1 MKQFLVV
8 VKFEL
13 ETMMRKKSF
22 LISILLVA
30 IGAFVVLSIPRFLNQ
45 EDSNETGGDAVAE
58 TKDKEMLIYDEADVL
73 KDITLVEQAF
83 PDYNISVERDVSL
96 VKSKVEDGSVA
107 AGIQIQE
114 PLQFVYFVK
123 NSSLSDQTAMRF
135 QEVLQLQ
142 YQQSELTKLE
152 YDATK
157 IQAIYQVPVSY
168 QTSVLGT
175 DGMNNYFYTYALIM
189 LLYMMILI
197 YGNQIGVSVASEKS
211 NRAIEILTT
220 SSSPNALIFGKVI
233 AGAITG
239 ALQTTLIVGSCL
251 LAYQLNADAWN
262 HMLDPFLNIPSIVLI
277 TFALFG
283 VFGYL
288 LFTFLF
294 GAIGALCSKVE
305 EVNGATMPI
314 QLLII
319 AVFFLSFMTLSN
331 PDMPLSKIVSFV
343 PFTSWMCMFIN
354 VAVGSVSIIE
364 IVISF
369 VLLVVTTIAMG
380 FIGAKLYRRGTL
392 SYGNSMKFG
401 NLLKMLKQKD

>member
-1 MKQFLVV
+1 MKQFWLV

-22 LISILLVA
+22 LISIVLVA
-30 IGAFVVLSIPRFLNQ
+30 ASAFILLSLPRFLN
-45 EDSNETGGDAVAE
+45 NEGSSDGNENIAAHE
-58 TKDKEMLIYDEADVL
+58 KDHEMMIYDAQGILASKE
-73 KDITLVEQAF
+73 LVVQAF
-83 PDYNISVERDVSL
+83 PNYAITYVEDIDSM
-96 VKSKVEDGSVA
+96 KAKVEDGSVD
-107 AGIQIQE
+107 AGIEIKE
-114 PLQFVYFVK
+114 PLNFVYYVK
-123 NSSLSDQTAMRF
+123 NSSLSDQTADRF
-135 QEVLQLQ
+135 QTVLQQQ
-142 YQQSELTKLE
+142 YQLSELDKLE
-152 YDATK
+152 YDAGK
-157 IQAIYQVPVSY
+157 VAAIYHAPAAY
-168 QTSVLGT
+168 ETSVLGT
-175 DGMNNYFYTYALIM
+175 DGVSNYYYTYALIM
-189 LLYMMILI
+189 ILYMMILI

-220 SSSPNALIFGKVI
+220 SCSPNAMIFGKVI

-239 ALQTTLIVGSCL
+239 VLQTICILGSCL

-262 HMLDPFLNIPSIVLI
+262 HMLDPFLNIPAIVLI

-288 LFTFLF
+288 LFSFLF

-319 AVFFLSFMTLSN
+319 AVFMISFMTLSA
-331 PDMPLSKIVSFV
+331 PDSLLATIVSYV

-354 VAVGSVSIIE
+354 VAVGSATIVE
-364 IVISF
+364 IAISF
-369 VLLVVTTIAMG
+369 TLLVATTIAMG
-380 FIGAKLYRRGTL
+380 FLGAKLYRRGTL
-392 SYGNSMKFG
+392 SYGNSMKLG

>member
-1 MKQFLVV
+1 MKQFWLV

-22 LISILLVA
+22 IISIVLVA
-30 IGAFVVLSIPRFLNQ
+30 ASAFILLSLPRFLNN
-45 EDSNETGGDAVAE
+45 EDSGNGGEDVATE
-58 TKDKEMLIYDEADVL
+58 TKDKEMMIFDEAGIL
-73 KDITLVEQAF
+73 ANTELIEQSF
-83 PDYNISVERDVSL
+83 PSYNITFESDIDTL
-96 VKSKVEDGSVA
+96 KAKIEDGSVD
-107 AGIQIQE
+107 AGMEIKG
-114 PLQFVYFVK
+114 PLNFVYYVK

-135 QEVLQLQ
+135 QAVLQKQ
-142 YQQSELTKLE
+142 YQASELGKLD

-157 IQAIYQVPVSY
+157 INEIYQAPVAY
-168 QTSVLGT
+168 ETSVLGT
-175 DGMNNYFYTYALIM
+175 DGMSNYYYTYALIM
-189 LLYMMILI
+189 ILYMMILI

-211 NRAIEILTT
+211 NRAIEILST
-220 SSSPNALIFGKVI
+220 SCSPNALIFGKVI

-239 ALQTTLIVGSCL
+239 ALQTMLILGSCL

-262 HMLDPFLNIPSIVLI
+262 HMLDPFLNIPMIVLV

-288 LFTFLF
+288 LFSFMF

-319 AVFFLSFMTLSN
+319 AVFIISFMTLGD
-331 PDMPLSKIVSFV
+331 PDSLLSTIVSYV

-354 VAVGSVSIIE
+354 VAVGSATILE

-369 VLLVVTTIAMG
+369 VILVLTTIAMG
-380 FIGAKLYRRGTL
+380 LLGAKLYRRGTL
-392 SYGNSMKFG
+392 TYGNSMKLG
-401 NLLKMLKQKD
+401 HLIKMIKQKD